1 MDYSHRRHKS
11 VGAVL
16 TPDLDEAT
24 KLQYLQPVTSAWNEL
39 ETELRMEL
47 EKEGFD
53 EDQIT
58 ISRVVYMKYYGQL
71 DDLEV
76 DSPVASFET
85 VADMDAL
92 VKAFEELYA
101 KMFTLAARPDV
112 GAYHITEISVIA
124 KVATVKPKLRKF
136 ELADKKPDDAA
147 YKCSRPVFM
156 RGQWQDADIWEMEK
170 LVPGNEIEG
179 LAVIEASNTTLF
191 VPPEWHVKID
201 DHDIYWLTRKD
212 S

>member
-1 MDYSHRRHKS
+1 
-11 VGAVL
+11 VL
-16 TPDLDEAT
+16 TPDLDETT

-39 ETELRMEL
+39 EAELRKEL
-47 EKEGFD
+47 EEEGF
-53 EDQIT
+53 EQDQIS

-76 DSPVASFET
+76 DSPVASLET
-85 VADMDAL
+85 ATDMDAL
-92 VKAFEELYA
+92 IQTFEELYA

-112 GAYHITEISVIA
+112 GAYHITEVCVVA

-136 ELADKKPDDAA
+136 ELAGKKPNEEA

-156 RGQWQDADIWEMEK
+156 RGRWQDADIWEMEK

-201 DHDIYWLTRKD
+201 EHDIYWLTRKD